1 MDGLNIF
8 FLGKEEWVPLFP
20 YTHLLG
26 IDMKWFWRL
35 DVCVC
40 VRVRVHVCVCV
51 WFISY
56 VLCLPGWKNYVKSN
70 MFFGLYIVSR
80 I

>member
-8 FLGKEEWVPLFP
+8 LIGKEEWVPLFP

-35 DVCVC
+35 DFSVCVCVC
-40 VRVRVHVCVCV
+40 VRVRARVCDLSAMFCVCLV
-51 WFISY
+51 EKI
-56 VLCLPGWKNYVKSN
+56 
-70 MFFGLYIVSR
+70 M
-80 I
+80 